1 MPYAQHTSG
10 AGGTLNVVVR
20 TSAAPEALSNTLRRS
35 VQELSPDVPLKFTT
49 MDASLY
55 EEVAV
60 PRFRTL
66 LLGTFAG
73 LALCLAMVG
82 VYGVTAYAVGQRSNE
97 IGLRMALGATP
108 GDVLRLI
115 FKQGI
120 RLAAVGMALG
130 FLGALAG
137 TRLLTSMLFEVAP
150 GDPGT
155 YGGVAAIL
163 GFMVLSAVYVPARRA
178 ANVDPLVALRQE

>member
-1 MPYAQHTSG
+1 
-10 AGGTLNVVVR
+10 
-20 TSAAPEALSNTLRRS
+20 
-35 VQELSPDVPLKFTT
+35 
-49 MDASLY
+49 
-55 EEVAV
+55 
-60 PRFRTL
+60 
-66 LLGTFAG
+66 
-73 LALCLAMVG
+73 MVG

-97 IGLRMALGATP
+97 IGLRMAMGATP